1 MKTKTCPNC
10 QKPNVAG
17 ALACAYCGAFFNIG
31 TTRTVGLP
39 EGVVGVSR
47 LEHVEHLMRMHR
59 HSLVMFPTHSEKPII
74 VDETYEEITL
84 GRHAEIGPKPSIDL
98 EDYGAAKL
106 GLSRRHACIRR
117 DDSGCTI
124 EDLESKNGTWLN
136 GARLEPNVV
145 HVLRSGDE
153 IRLGHLIIH
162 VYFEMPGPVSKTVF
176 FINTQHDTGTVN
188 RHRLPAHDLATGLS
202 PFLRAMGDAQTVI
215 DTLQEVTQSDIGV
228 TAISTDKQ
236 SRTISV
242 VLDGGSTIASLLSS
256 HVMPWK
262 HENRQ
267 LLETKGDDLR
277 REMYKLAF
285 RMLTQVKIGIDEQ
298 DAKQYIQQLL
308 PILQT
313 FVFSNFEMTLEQ
325 PILEH

>member
-1 MKTKTCPNC
+1 MKTKLCPNC
-10 QKPNVAG
+10 HKPNVAG
-17 ALACAYCGAFFNIG
+17 ALACVYCGAFFNVG
-31 TTRTVGLP
+31 TTRTVSLP
-39 EGVVGVSR
+39 EGLVGVSR

-59 HSLVMFPTHSEKPII
+59 HSLVMFPAHAEKPII
-74 VDETYEEITL
+74 VDDSQHEIVI
-84 GRHAEIGPKPSIDL
+84 GRHAEVGAKPSVDL

-117 DDSGCTI
+117 STSGCTI
-124 EDLESKNGTWLN
+124 EDMESKNGTWLN
-136 GARLEPNVV
+136 GARLEPNVA

-153 IRLGHLIIH
+153 VRLGHLIIH
-162 VYFEMPGPVSKTVF
+162 VYFEMPGLVSKTVF

-188 RHRLPAHDLATGLS
+188 RHRLPAYDLATGLS
-202 PFLRAMGDAQTVI
+202 PFLRAMGDAQSII
-215 DTLQEVTQSDIGV
+215 DTLQGVTQSDIGV

-242 VLDGGSTIASLLSS
+242 VLDGGSAIIALISG

-262 HENRQ
+262 HDNRP
-267 LLETKGDDLR
+267 LIEAKGDDLR

-285 RMLTQVKIGIDEQ
+285 RMLTQVKPGIDEQ

-313 FVFSNFEMTLEQ
+313 FVFSIFEMTLEQ